1 MILSVLADV
10 PSWVVTLRDASIAI
24 GAVCGALL
32 TIGAAT
38 KLPVVNRPIRW
49 LWRNLVSDPVGGWL
63 RGVLDHHAE
72 PDRERTEQVAAQV
85 AELSG
90 QVAGLAEQASA
101 SAERLASVEHE
112 VRTNDGQS
120 LRDVADRVERM
131 TVGLAEKY
139 APHAVAHRPPVPE

>member
-1 MILSVLADV
+1 MSLLGEV

-72 PDRERTEQVAAQV
+72 PDRLRIDALGEQLVQVAD
-85 AELSG
+85 
-90 QVAGLAEQASA
+90 
-101 SAERLASVEHE
+101 RLGVVEHE

-120 LRDVADRVERM
+120 LRDVADRVEQM
-131 TVGLAEKY
+131 TAGLARKY
-139 APHAVAHRPPVPE
+139 APHAVRDRPPIPGEPPPDA

>member
-1 MILSVLADV
+1 MTLLVLADV

-38 KLPVVNRPIRW
+38 KMPVVNRPIRW

-72 PDRERTEQVAAQV
+72 PDRARIVEVA
-85 AELSG
+85 G
-90 QVAGLAEQASA
+90 QVADIAG
-101 SAERLASVEHE
+101 RLEVVEHE

-120 LRDVADRVERM
+120 LRDVADRVEQM